1 LSYLFALTVLI
12 SICHRDLIALSH
24 RRHEPLPGLRSF
36 GFNEALKKISPTVS
50 EDLAGPFSKR
60 NGSLHGQPSQ
70 PSLQAARFTGHEL
83 QWDERYVWD

>member
-1 LSYLFALTVLI
+1 
-12 SICHRDLIALSH
+12 LIALIVFVI
-24 RRHEPLPGLRSF
+24 RIPLLLVSSPPRIFARLRSF

-50 EDLAGPFSKR
+50 ENLAGPFSKR

-83 QWDERYVWD
+83 QWDER